1 MSSEIASEI
10 RRRRTFA
17 IISHPDAGKTTLTEK
32 ILLYAGAI
40 HLAGSIK
47 SRRADRHVSSDWMA
61 IERERGISVT
71 SSVLQFPYE
80 GYQCNLLDT
89 PGHEDFGEDTYRTLL
104 AADAA
109 IMLLD
114 NAKGVEVRTRKLFEV
129 CRLRRIPVV
138 TFVNKCDREG
148 MDPLLLLSSIE
159 QELGIAT
166 VALNWPMRSA
176 RAFAGVFDRER
187 SEAHL
192 FSGGHHGTQIASEA
206 VLAGDDPAVEE
217 TLGERA
223 TQDLRGTLELLDEA
237 GDAFDRERFLR
248 GEQTPVFFGSASTNF
263 GVGPFLKK
271 FVDLAPGPSDRPTRS
286 GALRPAAEEAFS
298 GFVFKI
304 QANMDPSHRDRLA
317 FVRICSGRFTRGM
330 LVRSSRSDRPVRIAA
345 AFQVMGR
352 DRLLVE
358 EAFAGDVLGV
368 VDTQRLY
375 RIGDTISE
383 AQVEPFAAVPRFAPE
398 VFATIRPQQPMRRR
412 QMLDGL
418 RQLAEEGAVQVFN
431 RSDQSIEPIVATV
444 GALQLDVLK
453 HRLESEYATPVR
465 IENVP
470 YQHARWLVAADPD
483 LIREVPG
490 MHVKDED
497 GHAVVL
503 LQDDWKL
510 GWAER
515 QHPAVE
521 FRTTSPADDAATAS
535 AARVT

>member
-1 MSSEIASEI
+1 LSLDIATEV

-47 SRRADRHVSSDWMA
+47 ARRADRHVSSDWMA

-71 SSVLQFPYE
+71 SSVLQFPYQ

-114 NAKGVEVRTRKLFEV
+114 NAKGIEVRTRKLFEV

-148 MDPLLLLSSIE
+148 MDPLELLSQIE
-159 QELGIAT
+159 QELGIAP

-176 RAFAGVFDRER
+176 RAFAGVFDRAR

-192 FSGGHHGTQIASEA
+192 FSGGHHGTEIAEES
-206 VLAGDDPAVEE
+206 VIAGDDPDLEA

-223 TQDLRGTLELLDEA
+223 THDLRATLELLDAA
-237 GDAFDRERFLR
+237 GDSFDRARFLR

-263 GVGPFLKK
+263 GVGPFLRA
-271 FVDLAPGPSDRPTRS
+271 FVELAPGPSDRPTRS
-286 GALRPAAEEAFS
+286 GALRPAVEPAFS

-304 QANMDPSHRDRLA
+304 QANMDPAHRDRLA
-317 FVRICSGRFTRGM
+317 FVRVCTGRFTRGM
-330 LVRSSRSDRPVRIAA
+330 VVRGSRGDRPARIGAA
-345 AFQVMGR
+345 YQVMGR
-352 DRLLVE
+352 DRILVE

-375 RIGDTISE
+375 RIGDTLSE
-383 AQVEPFAAVPRFAPE
+383 AAVEPFAAVPRFAPE
-398 VFATIRPQQPMRRR
+398 VFASVRPEQPMRRR

-418 RQLAEEGAVQVFN
+418 MQLAEEGAVQVFQ
-431 RSDQSIEPIVATV
+431 RRDSSIEPIVATV

-453 HRLESEYATPVR
+453 HRLESEYGTAVR
-465 IENVP
+465 VDSVP
-470 YQHARWLVAADPD
+470 YQHARWLVAARPE
-483 LIREVPG
+483 LVREVPG
-490 MHVKDED
+490 LHVVVDV

-515 QHPAVE
+515 QHPDVE
-521 FRTTSPADDAATAS
+521 FRTTSPADAEAA
-535 AARVT
+535 AAA